1 MEKKEKIMPFPMKK
15 NWFDT
20 HVEVI
25 GLDEKENKV
34 VKEKIKARLYAK
46 NESRKKQS

>member
-1 MEKKEKIMPFPMKK
+1 MPYPMKK
-15 NWFDT
+15 KQDWFDT